1 MRGLLCRNQGQGPTS
16 TSALCLPMSVRWHTC
31 LHWVSLR
38 QYLLM
43 IFLMQKDFCDDQHRQ
58 DDQSVRREGGL
69 REFAKISISL
79 LQNVNHIT
87 A

>member
-1 MRGLLCRNQGQGPTS
+1 V
-16 TSALCLPMSVRWHTC
+16 SALGFTAPALVDDI
-31 LHWVSLR
+31 L
-38 QYLLM
+38 
-43 IFLMQKDFCDDQHRQ
+43 DAEGFCDDQHRQ

>member
-1 MRGLLCRNQGQGPTS
+1 
-16 TSALCLPMSVRWHTC
+16 
-31 LHWVSLR
+31 
-38 QYLLM
+38 M

-69 REFAKISISL
+69 REFGKISISL